1 MSIKRR
7 RKAERRKAR
16 TRKSASRIKAPRHA
30 ELGDSACARPHRD
43 SVKLSDLLAR
53 RAFNERGPGEELAYD
68 YCAGDHGW
76 FVTPRA
82 GEPFELPLTGELESS
97 WGLLAEQDP
106 ACAPVS
112 ERIRALRA
120 AGRTHVMATLTSVF
134 WEVLLPDGST
144 VCLESASDDE
154 TASVSC
160 PELADHP
167 VGFWASE
174 LGFER
179 FDGEVA
185 LPAYTWMTG
194 HNQLPVALARRAGER
209 WTNAYLVRFYDD
221 AGAEHESIPPEVCP
235 PRERQAWSFSSQRD
249 SGPRVTP
256 CRRSGGACQAR

>member
-7 RKAERRKAR
+7 RKVERRNAR
-16 TRKSASRIKAPRHA
+16 TRKSASRIKAARHA
-30 ELGDSACARPHRD
+30 ELGDSPRALPHRD
-43 SVKLSDLLAR
+43 SVKLSDLLTM

-68 YCAGDHGW
+68 YSAGDHGW

-112 ERIRALRA
+112 ERIRSLRA

-154 TASVSC
+154 PASVSS
-160 PELADHP
+160 PELADRS

-174 LGFER
+174 LGLSVSTVR
-179 FDGEVA
+179 WPSGVHVDDGPQSA
-185 LPAYTWMTG
+185 SGRASK
-194 HNQLPVALARRAGER
+194 ARRRALDGR
-209 WTNAYLVRFYDD
+209 LP
-221 AGAEHESIPPEVCP
+221 GA
-235 PRERQAWSFSSQRD
+235 FL
-249 SGPRVTP
+249 
-256 CRRSGGACQAR
+256 RRRGR

>member
-7 RKAERRKAR
+7 RKAERRSAR
-16 TRKSASRIKAPRHA
+16 RRKRASPTKAPRHA
-30 ELGDSACARPHRD
+30 EVANSARGVPHPD
-43 SVKLSDLLAR
+43 SVKLSDLFAM
-53 RAFNERGPGEELAYD
+53 AASNGRGPGDELVYD
-68 YCAGDHGW
+68 YGVGDHGW
-76 FVTPRA
+76 FVVPRA

-97 WGLLAEQDP
+97 WGLLAVQDP

-120 AGRTHVMATLTSVF
+120 AGRTHVQATLASVF

-154 TASVSC
+154 PASVSC
-160 PELADHP
+160 PELADGGP
-167 VGFWASE
+167 IGFWASE

-194 HNQLPVALARRAGER
+194 ELPVALARRVGER
-209 WTNAYLVRFYDD
+209 WTDASRVRLYDD
-221 AGAEHESIPPEVCP
+221 ARDDHESIPPALCP
-235 PRERQAWSFSSQRD
+235 PRER
-249 SGPRVTP
+249 
-256 CRRSGGACQAR
+256 